1 MKLIKKKRI
10 MAFTLALALIFSL
23 VPGVKSR
30 ADVGRMGESRFTVT
44 KVGTSSEEVSADTD
58 MQTYIGAKR
67 QEFIEAMMAANVGIV
82 DANVVLPLF
91 SAENGNY
98 KYARF
103 EGANTAP
110 KMIEGV
116 LTQSADVRYTEITV
130 TLADQGATTQKINEI
145 NITVGSPEI
154 GSTIVDESTKPS
166 ITLESGANYT
176 VTWTMFVNNYP
187 SVDPTYDSG
196 SIFGTE
202 IKEGEYYYFEVFLA
216 PKEGYEFDTSDN
228 VSVKVNG
235 GTDFE
240 LGYCGD
246 VQFAVFSRVK
256 AVAPA
261 PTVYNVKFETGEG
274 SKVDLQEIESGK
286 TATKPGTNP
295 TRTGFD
301 FGGWYA
307 DEDWKTEFDFSKPI
321 TADTTVY
328 AKWTKQEK
336 KPTYTILD
344 GANQTIENES
354 GKDLVVRASGE
365 VDKLKALNIDG
376 KVVDEANRT
385 ITNGSTIATIK
396 AAFLDTLTEG
406 EHTLTFVY
414 TDGEVS
420 TSFTTKKHTDTTPA
434 TVTTTPAEVTTPA
447 TTEAAKKTTAAS
459 PKTGDSLPVV
469 PMALLMVVSLIGILL
484 MKKHKVK

>member
-103 EGANTAP
+103 
-110 KMIEGV
+110 
-116 LTQSADVRYTEITV
+116 TV